1 MKINPQIYREYD
13 IRGVVD
19 KDLTPE
25 VVRRLGQ
32 GFGTYMASRGHLKL
46 AVGRDG
52 RLSSEDFKEALTEGL
67 ISTGCDIVDI
77 GLCPTPVYYFSI
89 FHLNREGGMMVTGS
103 HNPPEFNGFKVS
115 VGKSTI
121 FGEEIQ
127 KLGQLIDRGKFITGK
142 GKFSEKEILRPYQ
155 DYIKKDI
162 KLERK
167 MRIVIDAGNGT
178 AGVVAGP
185 LLRDLGCEVEELYCE
200 IDGHFPNHF
209 PDPTIPKNLE
219 DLIDRVKK
227 LRADVGIGYDGDA
240 DRIGVVDDHGNIIW
254 GDQLMILFS
263 REILNE
269 KKGATFIAEVKC
281 SQNLFNDVEKHGG
294 KVLMWKTGHS
304 LIKEKMKEEKAVL
317 GGEMSGHIFF
327 ADRYFGYDD
336 AIYASCRLIELLSKT
351 DKKLSRLLDDVPKT
365 QITPEIRVDC
375 PDEIKFKV
383 VERVKEELKKD
394 HPIIDVDGVRARFED
409 GWGLVRA
416 SNTQP
421 VLVLRFEAPTEK
433 RLQQIRKLVE
443 DKVQSAVSYFRS
455 H

>member
-19 KDLTPE
+19 KDLTSDI
-25 VVRRLGQ
+25 VRRLGQ
-32 GFGTYMASRGHLKL
+32 GFGTHMSKLGRIKL

-52 RLSSEDFKEALTEGL
+52 RLSSKAYSEALIQGL

-89 FHLNREGGMMVTGS
+89 FHLDKDGGMMVTGS
-103 HNPPEFNGFKVS
+103 HNPPQFNGFKVS

-127 KLGQLIDRGKFITGK
+127 NLGRLIERGKFITGK
-142 GKFSEKEILRPYQ
+142 GNLSDIEIIRPYQ
-155 DYIKKDI
+155 DYIKKNI
-162 KLERK
+162 RLEKK
-167 MRIVIDAGNGT
+167 MKVVIDAGNGT

-185 LLRDLGCEVEELYCE
+185 ILRDLGCEVEELYCE
-200 IDGHFPNHF
+200 VDGRFPNHF
-209 PDPTIPKNLE
+209 PDPTIPANLK

-240 DRIGVVDDHGNIIW
+240 DRIGVVDDRGNIIW
-254 GDQLMILFS
+254 GDQLMILFA
-263 REILNE
+263 REILKY
-269 KKGATFIAEVKC
+269 KKGATFVAEVKC
-281 SQNLFNDVEKHGG
+281 SQNLFIDIEKHGG
-294 KVLMWKTGHS
+294 KAIMWKTGHS

-351 DKKLSRLLDDVPKT
+351 DKKLSQLLEDVPKT
-365 QITPEIRVDC
+365 FITPEIRIDC

-383 VERVKEELKKD
+383 VEKVKEDLRKD
-394 HPIIDVDGVRARFED
+394 YTIIDIDGVRVKFND

-421 VLVLRFEAPTEK
+421 ALILRFEALTEK
-433 RLQQIRKLVE
+433 RLKEIKKLVE
-443 DKVQSAVSYFRS
+443 DKVQSAVTRLKKF
-455 H
+455 